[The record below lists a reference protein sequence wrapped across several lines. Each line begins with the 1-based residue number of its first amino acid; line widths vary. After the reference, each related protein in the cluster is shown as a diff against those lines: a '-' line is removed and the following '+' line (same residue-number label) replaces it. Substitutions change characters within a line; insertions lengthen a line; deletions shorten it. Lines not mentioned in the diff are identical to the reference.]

1 MTESQLTKF
10 LIIGLI
16 ILLAI
21 IFTTYKNQ
29 KKLRE
34 EERKQPQIP
43 QPTRSVRAKTKN
55 EAIAELITMLQAH
68 AENKQSELHGRA
80 E

>member
-1 MTESQLTKF
+1 MTESQLTNF

-21 IFTTYKNQ
+21 VVTTYKNRR
-29 KKLRE
+29 KLRE

-43 QPTRSVRAKTKN
+43 QPTRSARAKTKN
-55 EAIAELITMLQAH
+55 EAIAELIAMLQAH
-68 AENKQSELHGRA
+68 AVNKQSELHGKA
-80 E
+80 K